1 MAMAWSAM
9 SILATLA
16 GRFYISMTLAIG
28 ILRKASV
35 TLVGG
40 FAVLL
45 VALSG

>member
-1 MAMAWSAM
+1 MARSAV
-9 SILATLA
+9 SILTAFA

-28 ILRKASV
+28 ILRKASI

>member
-1 MAMAWSAM
+1 MAWLAM
-9 SILATLA
+9 SILTALA
-16 GRFYISMTLAIG
+16 GHFYISMTLAIS

-40 FAVLL
+40 FAILL